1 MYVFECGR
9 THDKGFI
16 ANFLLKPKTKIF
28 LPEHDYVTF
37 GYAIANTSACCL
49 SSVTFAHPTHRVQI
63 VGSVYIL
70 FCTLA
75 IRWTPCKILRRS
87 SHGTPPSG
95 FARGIAKY
103 TDVGH
108 VEGYISET
116 VQDTSSD
123 TITAWQE
130 IIPVESN
137 GTTLDLLGWPLIRI
151 LGPQFRETV
160 YISEVNGARKV
171 KSDAQVAMNKN
182 LDPV

>member
-1 MYVFECGR
+1 MFYTILYR
-9 THDKGFI
+9 SHPLQ
-16 ANFLLKPKTKIF
+16 NFT
-28 LPEHDYVTF
+28 E
-37 GYAIANTSACCL
+37 
-49 SSVTFAHPTHRVQI
+49 I
-63 VGSVYIL
+63 VPGE
-70 FCTLA
+70 
-75 IRWTPCKILRRS
+75 PLRLRLN
-87 SHGTPPSG
+87 
-95 FARGIAKY
+95 ARGVAKY